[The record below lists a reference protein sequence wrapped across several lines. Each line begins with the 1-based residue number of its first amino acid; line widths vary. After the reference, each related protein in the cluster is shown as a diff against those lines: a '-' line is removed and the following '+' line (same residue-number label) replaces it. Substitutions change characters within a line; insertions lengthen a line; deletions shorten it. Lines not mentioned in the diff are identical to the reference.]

1 VSIVLTALRGFKGR
15 RLTRVDTLE
24 RAEFDAI
31 PERVQRVHR
40 SLARLSR
47 LLDSLVNNAT
57 LSEGRPMQMV
67 RIALGPRCRSR
78 CCAAVH
84 SRSVREGK

>member
-1 VSIVLTALRGFKGR
+1 
-15 RLTRVDTLE
+15 LTRVDTLE

-40 SLARLSR
+40 SLARLSC
-47 LLDSLVNNAT
+47 LLDSLVNNAP

-67 RIALGPRCRSR
+67 SIALGPPCRALAMLRCSPFPQRQGR
-78 CCAAVH
+78 K
-84 SRSVREGK
+84 GKIAGPGFDKMP